1 MDLQISGKQMWT
13 GSGPQIALQI
23 ALSSSN
29 EGKQTA
35 TTHNSVD
42 ENTLMWKNKTKQ
54 NKKTYPKISP
64 GKFTSLKC
72 PFQVLFN
79 IILSVLVEYEVKENK
94 VSYGC

>member
-13 GSGPQIALQI
+13 GSDPQIALQI

-42 ENTLMWKNKTKQ
+42 EFHNQLQRGLYFIYDSIHLKFSDNKNH
-54 NKKTYPKISP
+54 PW
-64 GKFTSLKC
+64 C
-72 PFQVLFN
+72 
-79 IILSVLVEYEVKENK
+79 
-94 VSYGC
+94 